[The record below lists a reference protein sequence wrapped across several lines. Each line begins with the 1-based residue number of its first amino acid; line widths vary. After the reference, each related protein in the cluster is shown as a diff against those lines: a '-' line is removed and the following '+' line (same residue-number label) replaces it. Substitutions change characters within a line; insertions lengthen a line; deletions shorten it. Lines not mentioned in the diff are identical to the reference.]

1 VAGPWSKTCREANH
15 MLYRHGFGRVLGA
28 SANAGVFFVLC
39 LLGTA
44 AFASEVSALLPPIPP
59 GKGESCVEP
68 TDIMRRDHMKFL
80 LHQRD
85 ETVRGGIRGAKHSL
99 VGCIG
104 CHVQRDAK
112 GDAIPVNAEGQ
123 FCESCHGFAGVRMD
137 CFGCHAAV
145 PASGQT
151 PAAFSKRM
159 FPLAASA
166 GAAAS
171 PGAE

>member
-1 VAGPWSKTCREANH
+1 VT
-15 MLYRHGFGRVLGA
+15 GA
-28 SANAGVFFVLC
+28 SGNIGVFLVLF
-39 LLGTA
+39 LIGTA
-44 AFASEVSALLPPIPP
+44 AFASEDSALLPRIPP

-68 TDIMRRDHMKFL
+68 TDVMRRDHMKFL

-85 ETVRGGIRGAKHSL
+85 ETVHGGIRGAKHSL

-137 CFGCHAAV
+137 CFECHAAV

-159 FPLAASA
+159 FPLAASV
-166 GAAAS
+166 GDTVS
-171 PGAE
+171 PGAR

>member
-1 VAGPWSKTCREANH
+1 VT
-15 MLYRHGFGRVLGA
+15 GA
-28 SANAGVFFVLC
+28 SGNIGVFLVLF
-39 LLGTA
+39 LIGTA
-44 AFASEVSALLPPIPP
+44 AFASEDSALLPRIPP

-68 TDIMRRDHMKFL
+68 TDVMRRDHMKFL

-85 ETVRGGIRGAKHSL
+85 ETVHGGIRGAKHSL

-137 CFGCHAAV
+137 CFECHAAV
-145 PASGQT
+145 PASGNIRFEN
-151 PAAFSKRM
+151 AAGVW
-159 FPLAASA
+159 PLAASV
-166 GAAAS
+166 GDTVS
-171 PGAE
+171 PGAR